1 MTAAW
6 KRRLFIA
13 SFIWPTLILFIVFT
27 VYPVLRGLYYSFFDW
42 SGSASAMDYIGV
54 RNFQDIVRD
63 PVITKAI
70 ANDYFLVFWK
80 IVAIMTLAVFFAVA
94 LSRFKMRGT
103 KFYRFAFFFPNV
115 MSIVVIGVLWRFI
128 YNPKLGI
135 LNGLLSVAQGRTVET
150 PWLGDS
156 TYALWAL
163 LPPAVWAGVGF
174 YMILLIAGIKGIPQ
188 SLYESAEMEGARQWA
203 QFRHITLPLVWEQ
216 IKVSVVLIMLTSL
229 NGSFAIVSV
238 MTEGGPDN
246 ATQVLGYYLFQMGF
260 RQYHMGYAA
269 AIGVLILALSLATTV
284 VLQRVMKRESV
295 ELS

>member
-13 SFIWPTLILFIVFT
+13 SFIWPTLILFIVLT
-27 VYPVLRGLYYSFFDW
+27 VYPVLRGLYYSLFDW
-42 SGSASAMDYIGV
+42 SGTAGTMDYIGI
-54 RNFQDIVRD
+54 RNFKDLFRD
-63 PVITKAI
+63 AVVAKAI
-70 ANDYFLVFWK
+70 VNDYFLVFWK
-80 IVAIMTLAVFFAVA
+80 IVGIMTLAIFFAVA
-94 LSRFKMRGT
+94 LSRLKVRGAP
-103 KFYRFAFFFPNV
+103 FYRVAFFFPNV
-115 MSIVVIGVLWRFI
+115 ISIVVIGVLWRFI

-135 LNGLLSVAQGRTVET
+135 LNGLLSVIQGKTVET

-156 TYALWAL
+156 SYALSAL
-163 LPPAVWAGVGF
+163 LPPAIWAGVGF
-174 YMILLIAGIKGIPQ
+174 FMILLIAGIKSIPE
-188 SLYESAEMEGARQWA
+188 SLYESAAMDGAKQWT
-203 QFRHITLPLVWEQ
+203 QFRRITLPLVWEQ

-246 ATQVLGYYLFQMGF
+246 ATQVLGYYLYQMGF
-260 RQYHMGYAA
+260 KQYHMGYAA
-269 AIGVLILALSLATTV
+269 AIGVAILVLSLATTV